1 MSAVP
6 DVANPVSNALS
17 DLPVVTKNV
26 RVAFVLQGLH
36 RVTRGA
42 EVAFESVANELA
54 AIPGFDVT
62 LIGSGQS
69 RPGQRYRYIHSP
81 CTPREKF
88 ERWPKFPPFRS
99 EYIWEEATFARRL
112 GRVYDP
118 SSYDATV
125 TCSYPFVNWLLR
137 AKKRRG
143 GGRPVHVFVT
153 ENGDWP
159 VQAGN
164 REYRWFGCDGL
175 ICINPVMHER
185 NKDRYKSW
193 LIPNA
198 VDMSSYVGAVA
209 SRAEFEMPATGK
221 VVVIVSALIGSKR
234 VLEGVRAVAAM
245 EDVHLMVVGDGPLRD
260 QVDAEGKE
268 LMGSRFRRARVPFDR
283 MPALY
288 RSADAL
294 LHMSKDEPFG
304 NIYVEA
310 LAAGLPVVTH
320 DWTSTRW
327 LFERHAEL
335 VDTDSPEAVRAG
347 IRKAIQENSAAA
359 AAGRVELVKRR
370 YTWKAVAEGYAQCLR
385 TLLQT

>member
-6 DVANPVSNALS
+6 DTAGQGTRIDRDAGPQAR
-17 DLPVVTKNV
+17 TI

-42 EVAFESVANELA
+42 EVAFESVASELA
-54 AIPGFDVT
+54 MIPGFDVT

-69 RPGQRYRYIHSP
+69 RPGQRYRFIHSP
-81 CTPREKF
+81 CTPRERF
-88 ERWPKFPPFRS
+88 EHWPKVPPMRS
-99 EYIWEEATFARRL
+99 EYIWEEATFVRRL
-112 GRVYDP
+112 GRAYDP
-118 SSYDATV
+118 ASYDATV

-137 AKKRRG
+137 AKKRRD
-143 GGRPVHVFVT
+143 GGRPIHLFVT

-159 VQAGN
+159 VQARK

-198 VDMSSYVGAVA
+198 VDLSRFEGVPPD
-209 SRAEFEMPATGK
+209 RAEFGMPTSGK
-221 VVVIVSALIGSKR
+221 VVIMVSALIGSKR

-245 EDVHLMVVGDGPLRD
+245 EDVHLMVVGDGPLRE
-260 QVDAEGKE
+260 QVDAEGKQ
-268 LMGSRFRRARVPFDR
+268 LMGTRFRRTTIPFDR
-283 MPALY
+283 MPTLY

-310 LAAGLPVVTH
+310 LAAGTPVVTH

-335 VDTDSPEAVRAG
+335 VDTDNPEAVRAG
-347 IRKAIQENSAAA
+347 IRKAIEENSPVA
-359 AAGRVELVKRR
+359 AAGRLELVQRR
-370 YTWKAVAEGYAQCLR
+370 FTWRAVADGYAQCLR